1 MRALA
6 LLALAIATA
15 GCPTATVGTIEL
27 GLTAAPG
34 SVLLESVTRLRVT
47 LTHPF
52 QVVEAS
58 RGANGFAVA
67 LDVEAT
73 GESGAIIVE
82 GFDVNGSLVA
92 AGNSPEFG
100 IAAIDA
106 RIVVYMSTPF
116 DVARAPVTLA
126 PARAN
131 VAGDRLPYGVIFAGG
146 RDAANAP
153 SDAVAIY
160 NAFDHSLVGGKPLP
174 APRDGIVVASG
185 ASGTVSLF
193 GGRDAAG
200 NPTGTYWLFDT
211 TFAPTG
217 AYLEV
222 SDQAGFARAD
232 DVAITI
238 GLDKFVLTGT
248 PAIEIAGATVTAHT
262 EVAGLAPS
270 AASFVTANGVRTA
283 LALEATTGRFVRFHD
298 GVLELLAIARP
309 GGAVAALPDGRFVVV
324 GGGSAEEAND
334 VLVVDATGA
343 VTSVPDVL
351 AAPRVGAHVAA
362 TRRHVVITG
371 DPIEILDATTLAPVV
386 TRAAIDGLPF
396 ALPNDQVLIVDRA
409 NGELSL
415 FTPPPPGV

>member
-6 LLALAIATA
+6 LLALAVAAT

-34 SVLLESVTRLRVT
+34 SVLLESVSRLRVT

-52 QVVEAS
+52 QVVEAT
-58 RGANGFAVA
+58 RGANGFVLA

-82 GFDVNGSLVA
+82 GLDVNGSLVA
-92 AGNSPEFG
+92 AGQSPEFG

-106 RIVVYMSTPF
+106 RIVVYMSTPLG
-116 DVARAPVTLA
+116 VARAPVTLA

-131 VAGDRLPYGVIFAGG
+131 VAGDRLPYGVILAGG
-146 RDAANAP
+146 HDAANAP

-185 ASGTVSLF
+185 ANGMVYLL

-200 NPTGTYWLFDT
+200 NPTGTYWVFDT

-232 DVAITI
+232 EVAIAI
-238 GLDKFVLTGT
+238 GLDKFVITGT
-248 PAIEIAGATVTAHT
+248 PAIEIAGATVAAHT
-262 EVAGLAPS
+262 EIAGFAPS
-270 AASFVTANGVRTA
+270 AASFVTDGGVRTA
-283 LALEATTGRFVRFHD
+283 LAIETTGRLVRFHD
-298 GVLELLAIARP
+298 GVFEVLAISRP

-324 GGGSAEEAND
+324 GGGTVDEAND
-334 VLVVDATGA
+334 VLVIDATG
-343 VTSVPDVL
+343 SVSSVSDVL
-351 AAPRVGAHVAA
+351 VAPRAGAHVAA
-362 TRRHVVITG
+362 TRRHLVITG

-386 TRAAIDGLPF
+386 TRDPIDGLPF

-409 NGELSL
+409 NGELWL